1 MRRNS
6 RNIYPFRKRSRW
18 TRTAAYA
25 APTRKRRTRRRL
37 GISPI
42 MVMLPLAA
50 FMAVFLWDGVPPGL
64 SLTASRP
71 VATSQDRESARFSR
85 CIGPIRYSCVVD
97 GDTLWYKG
105 TKIRIAD
112 INTPEV
118 SEPGCAR
125 EAELGAKATARL
137 VTLLNEGPF
146 SLERIDRDTDKYGRA
161 LRVVTRGGRSLGGQL
176 VREGYAERWKGYRR
190 EWC

>member
-1 MRRNS
+1 MRR
-6 RNIYPFRKRSRW
+6 RF
-18 TRTAAYA
+18 
-25 APTRKRRTRRRL
+25 

-42 MVMLPLAA
+42 MVMLPLAT
-50 FMAVFLWDGVPPGL
+50 FTAVFLWDGVPPGL

-71 VATSQDRESARFSR
+71 LAGSQDREAASFSR
-85 CIGPIRYSCVVD
+85 CNGPIRYTCVVD

-118 SEPGCAR
+118 SEPDCAR

-137 VTLLNEGPF
+137 LTLLNEGPF
-146 SLERIDRDTDKYGRA
+146 SLEPIDRDTDKYGRA
-161 LRVVTRGGRSLGGQL
+161 LRMVTRGGQSLGEVL

-190 EWC
+190 NWC